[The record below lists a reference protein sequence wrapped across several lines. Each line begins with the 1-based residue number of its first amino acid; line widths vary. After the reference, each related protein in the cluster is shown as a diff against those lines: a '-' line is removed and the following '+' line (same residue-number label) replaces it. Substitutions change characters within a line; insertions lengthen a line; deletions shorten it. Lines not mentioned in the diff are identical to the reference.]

1 MKQIIQS
8 KHNMV
13 KNPNWPEAIQLAIY
27 KRVRGFELRTALN
40 KSSWQSERDLT
51 WGPPSPV
58 AEVEEVPFR
67 STGHGS
73 ENV

>member
-1 MKQIIQS
+1 
-8 KHNMV
+8 MV

-27 KRVRGFELRTALN
+27 KRGRGFELVTAVK
-40 KSSWQSERDLT
+40 KSSGQSERDLT
-51 WGPPSPV
+51 WGPPSLV
-58 AEVEEVPFR
+58 ADVGEVSFR